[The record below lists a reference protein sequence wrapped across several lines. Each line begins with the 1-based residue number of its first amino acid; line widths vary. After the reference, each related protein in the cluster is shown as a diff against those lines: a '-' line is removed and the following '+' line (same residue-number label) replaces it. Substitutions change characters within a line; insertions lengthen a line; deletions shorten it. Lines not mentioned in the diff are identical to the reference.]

1 MQAMSAALHGLGHAG
16 RQILDAVLPP
26 QCLGCGAAIDDFGR
40 LCAACWG
47 GIDFLAPPF
56 CAACGY
62 PFDFDIGADALCAA
76 CAGRTPSFR
85 KARAVMRY
93 GATSRGLVLAF
104 KHGDRT
110 DAAPPFGRWL
120 ARAGAMLLA
129 DADVLAPVPLHRWR
143 LAGRRYNQSALL
155 AQAVARAT
163 GLPVVVDLLAR
174 TRWTGTQRGSWT
186 ARRANV
192 GGVFAVRARWRAA
205 LADRRVV
212 LVDDVLTTGAT
223 VEACARA
230 LTRAGAAHVDVLTL
244 ARVVRPAHAI
254 V

>member
-1 MQAMSAALHGLGHAG
+1 MSATLHGIGHAG

-26 QCLGCGAAIDDFGR
+26 QCLGCRAAIDDFGR

-56 CAACGY
+56 CAVCGY
-62 PFDFDIGADALCAA
+62 PFDFDIGADALCGA
-76 CAGRTPSFR
+76 CSGRTPSFG

-93 GATSRGLVLAF
+93 DGASRDLVLAL

-110 DAAPPFGRWL
+110 DTAPAFGHWL
-120 ARAGAMLLA
+120 ARVGAALLA

-143 LAGRRYNQSALL
+143 LVTRRYNQSALL
-155 AQAVARAT
+155 ARAVARAS
-163 GLPVVVDLLAR
+163 GVPVVVDLLAR
-174 TRWTGTQRGSWT
+174 TRWTGVQRGTWT
-186 ARRANV
+186 ARHANV
-192 GGVFAVRARWRAA
+192 GGAFAVRARWRAA
-205 LADRRVV
+205 LAERRVV

-223 VEACARA
+223 VEACARS
-230 LTRAGAAHVDVLTL
+230 LKRAGAAGVDVLTL
-244 ARVVRPAHAI
+244 ARVVRPAHGI

>member
-1 MQAMSAALHGLGHAG
+1 MQTLSAALNGLGHIG
-16 RQILDAVLPP
+16 RQVLDAVLPP
-26 QCLGCGAAIDDFGR
+26 QCLGCGAAVDGFGR
-40 LCAACWG
+40 LCATCWG

-56 CAACGY
+56 CAICGY
-62 PFDFDIGADALCAA
+62 PFDFDIGRDAICGA
-76 CAGRTPSFR
+76 CSGRTPSFR

-93 GATSRGLVLAF
+93 GAKSRDLVLAF
-104 KHGDRT
+104 KHGDRI
-110 DAAPPFGRWL
+110 DAAPPYGRWL
-120 ARAGAMLLA
+120 ARAGQTLLA

-143 LAGRRYNQSALL
+143 LLRRRYNQSALL
-155 AQAVARAT
+155 AQAAARAT

-174 TRWTGTQRGSWT
+174 TRPTRAQRGSWT

-192 GGVFAVRARWRAA
+192 GGAIAVRPRWRAA
-205 LADRRVV
+205 LAGRRVV

-230 LTRAGAAHVDVLTL
+230 LKRAGAAHVDVLTL
-244 ARVVRPAHAI
+244 ARVVRPANGI